1 MDTVKSLLSP
11 LSGSLASSGML
22 DGAKLLIL
30 GGTVETARRVSS
42 SAWSSFVNS
51 FFLTAHF
58 SEEDYREPRCFP
70 FPNPVLIPYPQSV
83 RLATLLASVSALSAL
98 DSPVST
104 GTNHISNRKQPQWAR
119 SREFETTVSLPLQTH
134 CPKNGSFFGHRHA
147 QLQPTETRIDVCRV
161 MSSKTRCS
169 RTRKPTMGARA

>member
-22 DGAKLLIL
+22 DGAKLIIL

-42 SAWSSFVNS
+42 SAWNSFVNS

-70 FPNPVLIPYPQSV
+70 SKIRSDPAF
-83 RLATLLASVSALSAL
+83 LAYDWLLY
-98 DSPVST
+98 
-104 GTNHISNRKQPQWAR
+104 W
-119 SREFETTVSLPLQTH
+119 LQ
-134 CPKNGSFFGHRHA
+134 
-147 QLQPTETRIDVCRV
+147 
-161 MSSKTRCS
+161 
-169 RTRKPTMGARA
+169 